1 MKCQPPPVGAILCAM
16 WNRDTFVAVCDPPVI
31 GMVHLGPLPGS
42 PAAAPI
48 ADVVGWALDDAGA
61 LAEGGLTAVMIEN
74 FHDVPFYPDR
84 VPPVTVAAMAMIVAG
99 IQRRQRS
106 LTVGINVLRNDA
118 EAALGIA
125 AVTGAAYIRVNVHAG
140 AAVTDQGLIPGE
152 AHRTLRLRRDLGLD
166 GEASGGAGVGILAD
180 LRVKHA
186 RSLGQRPL
194 ADSARDLRLRGLADA
209 IIVSGE
215 ATGAPTDL
223 QELAT
228 VREALPDCPLIVGS
242 GVCPETIADYA
253 ALADGFIVGTAL
265 QENDD
270 GRRRV
275 SVAQTGRLI
284 AALRAARTDQRSGR

>member
-1 MKCQPPPVGAILCAM
+1 M
-16 WNRDTFVAVCDPPVI
+16 WNRDTFAAVCDPPVI

-48 ADVVGWALDDAGA
+48 ADVVGWAVADAGA

-125 AVTGAAYIRVNVHAG
+125 AVTGAAYIRVNFHAG
-140 AAVTDQGLIPGE
+140 AAVTDLGLIQGE

-166 GEASGGAGVGILAD
+166 DEASGGAGVGILAD

-242 GVCPETIADYA
+242 GVCPENITDYA
-253 ALADGFIVGTAL
+253 PLADGFIVGTAL

>member
-1 MKCQPPPVGAILCAM
+1 MTGTEFAA
-16 WNRDTFVAVCDPPVI
+16 TA
-31 GMVHLGPLPGS
+31 LGQVGS
-42 PAAAPI
+42 PRYLNAITPPKRT
-48 ADVVGWALDDAGA
+48 WKNYMP
-61 LAEGGLTAVMIEN
+61 TA
-74 FHDVPFYPDR
+74 
-84 VPPVTVAAMAMIVAG
+84 
-99 IQRRQRS
+99 
-106 LTVGINVLRNDA
+106 
-118 EAALGIA
+118 
-125 AVTGAAYIRVNVHAG
+125 
-140 AAVTDQGLIPGE
+140 
-152 AHRTLRLRRDLGLD
+152 LGLD
-166 GEASGGAGVGILAD
+166 SEASGGPGIGILAD

-242 GVCPETIADYA
+242 GVGPENIADYA

-265 QENDD
+265 QENDG